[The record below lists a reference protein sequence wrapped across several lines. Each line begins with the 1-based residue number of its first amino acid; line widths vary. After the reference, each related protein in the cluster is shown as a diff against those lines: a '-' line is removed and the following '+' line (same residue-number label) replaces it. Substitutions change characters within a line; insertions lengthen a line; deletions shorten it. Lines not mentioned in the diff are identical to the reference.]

1 MAMSI
6 TVFADIISR
15 HLDTFTFVTAE
26 ERALVHRAFE
36 LAPSA
41 PLTDEAFAAY
51 LGTPAAVAWE
61 AIRYLPLS
69 EPNRRGYTLTLD
81 ELAGGESAP
90 TQRELLVVLGRAA
103 DIMEGI

>member
-1 MAMSI
+1 MS
-6 TVFADIISR
+6 TTLFTDIISR
-15 HLDTFTFVTAE
+15 HLDAFKFVTADD
-26 ERALVHRAFE
+26 RALAHRAFE
-36 LAPSA
+36 LAPSE
-41 PLTDEAFAAY
+41 PLPDEDFEAY
-51 LGTPAAVAWE
+51 LGTPAAAAWE
-61 AIRYLPLS
+61 AIRHLPLS